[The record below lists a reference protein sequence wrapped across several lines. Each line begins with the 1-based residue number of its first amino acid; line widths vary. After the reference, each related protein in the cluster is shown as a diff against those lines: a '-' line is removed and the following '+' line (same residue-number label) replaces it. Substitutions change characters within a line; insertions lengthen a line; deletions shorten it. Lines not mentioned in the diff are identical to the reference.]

1 MNDEFLIDLP
11 TFEMQ
16 QYSNQTLNWVP
27 CDTEKGYNKHVSE
40 SPSRKL
46 LISNGWFDT
55 PIDYAINTQGFRSA
69 EFEPEGLVV
78 LGCSFTFGVGLPAED
93 LYHYYIGDELHIPVN
108 NLGVINC
115 SNGFMYR
122 LARYYLPKIKPKMV
136 ILQQTFEHRLEVIN
150 QFDEAI
156 AYDPTDLNNP
166 LDKEAFGN
174 WWANK
179 FNGQIDRERNAMA
192 IKYICSTLEIP
203 LHIITVEDFMNPVN
217 GHGRNL
223 IDPGPLSHQSVAD
236 LILNKI
242 YE

>member
-1 MNDEFLIDLP
+1 MSDEFLIDLP

-16 QYSNQTLNWVP
+16 QHSNQTLSWVT
-27 CDTEKGYNKHVSE
+27 CDTEEGYKKHASE
-40 SPSRKL
+40 APSRKL
-46 LISNGWFDT
+46 LISNGWFET
-55 PIDYAINTQGFRSA
+55 PIEYKINSEGFRSA

-78 LGCSFTFGVGLPAED
+78 LGCGFTFGVGMPVAD
-93 LYHYYIGDELHIPVN
+93 LYHTYVGDELRMPVN

-122 LARYYLPKIKPKMV
+122 LARYYLPRINPKTV
-136 ILQQTFEHRLEVIN
+136 ILQQTFERKVEVIN
-150 QFDEAI
+150 QFNNAI
-156 AYDPTDLNNP
+156 VHDPEDPNSTLAKN
-166 LDKEAFGN
+166 AFGN

-179 FNGQIDRERNAMA
+179 LNGQIDRERNVMA
-192 IKYICSTLEIP
+192 IKYICSQLEVP
-203 LHIITVEDFMNPVN
+203 LYIVTVDDFMNPVN

-223 IDPGPLSHQSVAD
+223 IDPGPMSHQAVAD